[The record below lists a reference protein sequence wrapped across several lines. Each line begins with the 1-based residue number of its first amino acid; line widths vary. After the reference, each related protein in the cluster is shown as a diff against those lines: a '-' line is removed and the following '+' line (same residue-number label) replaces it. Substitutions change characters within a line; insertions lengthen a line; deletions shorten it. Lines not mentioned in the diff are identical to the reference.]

1 MAISAKYHN
10 IPFIVA
16 APCTSIDL
24 SIKSGK
30 EIKIEERPGI
40 EVSHVRGLEVQDE
53 AGLKEPFFNP
63 KTTSVSTAAQGIE
76 IWNPAFDVSIYY
88 IKTKVTPFELI
99 SAIVTDKGVFVPRD
113 DGTFNLQWD

>member
-24 SIKSGK
+24 SIKSGQ
-30 EIKIEERPGI
+30 EIKIEQRPGI
-40 EVSHVRGLEVQDE
+40 EVTQVRGLEVQDE
-53 AGLKEPFFNP
+53 ANLKEPFFNP
-63 KTTSVSTAAQGIE
+63 KTTNVLTAAEGID

-88 IKTKVTPFELI
+88 IK
-99 SAIVTDKGVFVPRD
+99 
-113 DGTFNLQWD
+113 N